1 MGDKPEASKIRPDQL
16 HWNGL
21 KLTTKDFAIKPPK
34 DSHALVATLGLT
46 LAREL
51 FGDTSKTGRPR
62 EQCASTSAEEGDK
75 SKFTIPKR
83 LEQAFKDLASRD
95 YETHQ
100 KAMKDLA
107 AKATLQELVA
117 IRHKV
122 PDLDVDQGLRLNL
135 LIKASVEHTWQKEF
149 SENPRKFAPNI
160 SDPQVL
166 RALMTYLPKEL
177 EQDCRQVEK
186 ESWGFLYEKKV
197 PTAKDY
203 ENAALKLERV
213 AALCQWLDKAAKSD
227 GATADLK
234 RLSADF
240 EQHFI
245 LNDAM
250 TRLVEVHERLAKA
263 DPRLVS
269 DAKDI
274 KKETKQMHAEA
285 ARRTYLDLVKTKK
298 FSLNSLDFWSQTL
311 RFLTDKTTDHA
322 VYAETIKA
330 LTDNV
335 IKDEFT
341 GYLIDNSRA
350 HLLDLFG
357 RTAKAVPAAKAR
369 LLNQPYD
376 RIAADLERHIVKVS
390 DPAKRLEFQTD
401 LIEKYIDTDRFDKAK
416 LLLAK
421 AKETAD
427 LLPEDER
434 KRQLKELKRLNDKLE
449 DKDSVEPRR

>member
-1 MGDKPEASKIRPDQL
+1 M
-16 HWNGL
+16 
-21 KLTTKDFAIKPPK
+21 
-34 DSHALVATLGLT
+34 
-46 LAREL
+46 
-51 FGDTSKTGRPR
+51 
-62 EQCASTSAEEGDK
+62 
-75 SKFTIPKR
+75 
-83 LEQAFKDLASRD
+83 
-95 YETHQ
+95 
-100 KAMKDLA
+100 
-107 AKATLQELVA
+107 
-117 IRHKV
+117 
-122 PDLDVDQGLRLNL
+122 
-135 LIKASVEHTWQKEF
+135 
-149 SENPRKFAPNI
+149 
-160 SDPQVL
+160 
-166 RALMTYLPKEL
+166 
-177 EQDCRQVEK
+177 
-186 ESWGFLYEKKV
+186 
-197 PTAKDY
+197 
-203 ENAALKLERV
+203 
-213 AALCQWLDKAAKSD
+213 
-227 GATADLK
+227 
-234 RLSADF
+234 
-240 EQHFI
+240 
-245 LNDAM
+245 
-250 TRLVEVHERLAKA
+250 
-263 DPRLVS
+263 VS